1 MIRRNFLIGSAFAG
15 LALTHSAAR
24 AQFGN
29 IGGVVKGLGGTPKL
43 PKLLSGPEPVSTGI
57 KDAVFGDPSR
67 DGWKTPARAG
77 DLAALE
83 RTATGG
89 FVLAAGY
96 HRMAAQ
102 SYCLHAGTH
111 GPGGGDGYLYA
122 PLKGSARD
130 AVTSILQNSV
140 AKPHIAQRD
149 IQLLLWAI
157 VSRSKFENLNASLK
171 AVAGEL
177 LTPKQIASLN
187 RSALSI
193 LTSSEFQRVA
203 GGVPEPLRS
212 VMQAESRMRGMFSGP
227 SLAYGDMERVAML
240 AGAVPR
246 GEGSIDTPATRWSL
260 HPDGYWVRYIPSG
273 YSQTQV
279 EIFVE
284 AGSAGVGKAY
294 DPAICVAVPGNTA
307 RQRLAQSGRVYGR

>member
-1 MIRRNFLIGSAFAG
+1 VIRRNFLIGSAFAG
-15 LALTHSAAR
+15 LALHGAAY

-29 IGGVVKGLGGTPKL
+29 IGGIVKGLGGTPKL
-43 PKLLSGPEPVSTGI
+43 PKLLSGPEPVSTSI
-57 KDAVFGDPSR
+57 KDAVYGDPSR
-67 DGWKTPARAG
+67 DGWKSPARVG
-77 DLAALE
+77 DLAALD

-96 HRMAAQ
+96 HRMTAQ

-157 VSRSKFENLNASLK
+157 VARAKFENLNVNLK
-171 AVAGEL
+171 AVASEL
-177 LTPKQIASLN
+177 LTPQQMASLN
-187 RSALSI
+187 RSALSV
-193 LTSSEFQRVA
+193 LTSSEFQRLA

-227 SLAYGDMERVAML
+227 SLAYADMESVAML

-246 GEGSIDTPATRWSL
+246 GEGSIDTPAVRWSH

-273 YSQTQV
+273 YSQTNV

-284 AGSAGVGKAY
+284 AGSGAVGMTY